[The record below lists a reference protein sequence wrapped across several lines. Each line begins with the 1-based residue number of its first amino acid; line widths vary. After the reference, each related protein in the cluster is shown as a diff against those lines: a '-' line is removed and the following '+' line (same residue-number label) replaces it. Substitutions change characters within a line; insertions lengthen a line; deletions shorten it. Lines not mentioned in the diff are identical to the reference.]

1 MAPRKGMMIKLRQGL
16 TGWREREKHSKKLEL
31 YEQFMVY
38 GSKKAIYTGNHK
50 WVAIIKI
57 RGRDGL

>member
-1 MAPRKGMMIKLRQGL
+1 MIKLRQGL